1 MSEKPKVETEVTEKK
16 SNSKLIII
24 ILFVTLLLAGAG
36 GAYFFLSKPAP
47 APAHAAG
54 EGAPEGEVEAKHE
67 EHEEHKPPVFV
78 ELEPFTVNLQPDGQF
93 LQATFNLQVEDE
105 IVAEEIKLY
114 MPLIRSRLLLMLSN
128 KTGANL
134 SQQEGKTT
142 LVTEMKELIQQPFSK
157 GAKPLKIDN
166 VFMTSFVIQ

>member
-1 MSEKPKVETEVTEKK
+1 MSEKPKPETEPTEKK
-16 SNSKLIII
+16 SNSKMIII
-24 ILFVTLLLAGAG
+24 ILSVMLLLAGAG
-36 GAYFFLSKPAP
+36 GAYLFVSKPAP
-47 APAHAAG
+47 AAAHAG
-54 EGAPEGEVEAKHE
+54 EGAPAGEVEAKHE

-105 IVAEEIKLY
+105 IVAEELKLY

-128 KTGANL
+128 KTSTNL
-134 SQQEGKTT
+134 AQQEGKTT
-142 LVTEMKELIQQPFSK
+142 LVTEMKELIEQPFSK

-166 VFMTSFVIQ
+166 VFITSFVIQ

>member
-1 MSEKPKVETEVTEKK
+1 MSEKPKPETEPTEKK
-16 SNSKLIII
+16 SNSKMIII
-24 ILFVTLLLAGAG
+24 ILSVMLLLAGAG
-36 GAYFFLSKPAP
+36 GAYLFVSKPAP
-47 APAHAAG
+47 AAAHAG
-54 EGAPEGEVEAKHE
+54 EGAPAGEVEAKHE

-105 IVAEEIKLY
+105 KVAEEIKLY
-114 MPLIRSRLLLMLSN
+114 TPQIRSRLLLMLSN
-128 KTGANL
+128 KTGEEL
-134 SQQEGKTT
+134 SKQEGKTT

-157 GAKPLKIDN
+157 GAKPVKIDN

>member
-1 MSEKPKVETEVTEKK
+1 MSEKPKAETEVTEKK
-16 SNSKLIII
+16 SNSKMIII
-24 ILFVTLLLAGAG
+24 ILSVLLLLAGAG
-36 GAYFFLSKPAP
+36 GAYFLLSKP

-128 KTGANL
+128 KTGENL

>member
-1 MSEKPKVETEVTEKK
+1 MSEQPKPETEATEKK
-16 SNSKLIII
+16 SKSKLIII

-36 GAYFFLSKPAP
+36 GAYFFLSKPT
-47 APAHAAG
+47 PAHTG
-54 EGAPEGEVEAKHE
+54 EGTPEGEVEAKHE

-128 KTGANL
+128 KTSTNL
-134 SQQEGKTT
+134 AQQEGKTT
-142 LVTEMKELIQQPFSK
+142 LVTEMKELIEQPFSK

-166 VFMTSFVIQ
+166 VFITSFVIQ

>member
-1 MSEKPKVETEVTEKK
+1 MSEQPKPETEATEKK
-16 SNSKLIII
+16 SKSKLIIII

-36 GAYFFLSKPAP
+36 GAYFFLSKPT
-47 APAHAAG
+47 PAHTG
-54 EGAPEGEVEAKHE
+54 EGAPEGEVEAK
-67 EHEEHKPPVFV
+67 HEEHKPPVFV

-128 KTGANL
+128 KTGTNL
-134 SQQEGKTT
+134 AQQEGKTT
-142 LVTEMKELIQQPFSK
+142 LVTEMKELIEQPFSK

-166 VFMTSFVIQ
+166 VFITSFVIQ

>member
-1 MSEKPKVETEVTEKK
+1 MSEKPKAETEVTEKK
-16 SNSKLIII
+16 SNSKMIII
-24 ILFVTLLLAGAG
+24 ILLVTILLGGAG

-47 APAHAAG
+47 THAAG
-54 EGAPEGEVEAKHE
+54 EGTPEGEVEAKHE

-105 IVAEEIKLY
+105 IVAEELKLY

-128 KTGANL
+128 KTSTNL
-134 SQQEGKTT
+134 AQQEGKTT
-142 LVTEMKELIQQPFSK
+142 LVTEMKELIEQPFSK

-166 VFMTSFVIQ
+166 VFITSFVIQ

>member
-1 MSEKPKVETEVTEKK
+1 MSEQPKPETEATEKK
-16 SNSKLIII
+16 SKSKLIII

-36 GAYFFLSKPAP
+36 GAYFFLSKPT
-47 APAHAAG
+47 PAHTG
-54 EGAPEGEVEAKHE
+54 EGAPEGEVEAK
-67 EHEEHKPPVFV
+67 HEEHKPPVFV

-128 KTGANL
+128 KTGTNL
-134 SQQEGKTT
+134 AQQEGKTT
-142 LVTEMKELIQQPFSK
+142 LVTEMKELIEQPFSK

-166 VFMTSFVIQ
+166 VFITSFVIQ